1 MTDKSPEKIQNLFDE
16 ISEYYDKVNNFI
28 SLGTHYFIKFLALRA
43 LEIRPRTMILDIC
56 CGTGDFTQLVQK
68 FYPRARIIGVDFSRN
83 MLNLAKI
90 KNPKGVFLQAD
101 CTDLPFKENDFDFVT
116 VGFGLRNVQNREK
129 AISEVYRILNDG
141 GKFLHLD
148 FGRHDGVSRFFDVLV
163 PVVAKLLNLQTEH
176 YKYLTASKNEFP
188 EPEELIKEFERAG
201 FELVKRVDFLF
212 GAISAQI
219 LQTKK
224 MRNVLLEK

>member
-16 ISEYYDKVNNFI
+16 ISQYYDKVNNFI

-101 CTDLPFKENDFDFVT
+101 CTDFANKENEKCAFGK
-116 VGFGLRNVQNREK
+116 VGFK
-129 AISEVYRILNDG
+129 ACGKSLICRLGILAQ
-141 GKFLHLD
+141 
-148 FGRHDGVSRFFDVLV
+148 RAEMQTI
-163 PVVAKLLNLQTEH
+163 PV
-176 YKYLTASKNEFP
+176 
-188 EPEELIKEFERAG
+188 I
-201 FELVKRVDFLF
+201 
-212 GAISAQI
+212 
-219 LQTKK
+219 
-224 MRNVLLEK
+224 